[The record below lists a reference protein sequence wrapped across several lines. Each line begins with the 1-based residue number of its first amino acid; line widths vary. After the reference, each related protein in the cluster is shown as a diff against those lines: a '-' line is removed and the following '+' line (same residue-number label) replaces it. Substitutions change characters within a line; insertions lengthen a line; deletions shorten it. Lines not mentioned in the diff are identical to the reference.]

1 MEKQENLDCPPLATA
16 PAMPIRP
23 ETPADTQAIF
33 ALTERA
39 FAGHPHSSGTEPHIV
54 SALRTAGAL
63 TLSLVAEIDGIV
75 VGHVAISPVTI
86 SDGTADWYGLGP
98 ISVDPAFQGRGL
110 GSDLV
115 RAGLARLAALG
126 AAGCVVLG
134 DPGYYT
140 RFGFQVKPG
149 LVYPGPPAEYF
160 MALGFG
166 ASHPEGRVA
175 YHAAFG

>member
-1 MEKQENLDCPPLATA
+1 MKKQENPGCTPPA

-39 FAGHPHSSGTEPHIV
+39 FAGHPHSSRTEPHIV
-54 SALRTAGAL
+54 SALRAAGAL
-63 TLSLVAEIDGIV
+63 TLSLVAELDGAI
-75 VGHVAISPVTI
+75 VGHVAISPITI

-98 ISVDPAFQGRGL
+98 ISVDPACQGRGL
-110 GSDLV
+110 GSDLM
-115 RAGLARLAALG
+115 RTSLERLAALG

-134 DPGYYT
+134 DPGYYN

-160 MALGFG
+160 MALEFG
-166 ASHPEGRVA
+166 ASNPEGRVA

>member
-1 MEKQENLDCPPLATA
+1 
-16 PAMPIRP
+16 MPIRP

-54 SALRTAGAL
+54 SALRAADAL
-63 TLSLVAEIDGIV
+63 TLSLVAELDGAI

-98 ISVDPAFQGRGL
+98 ISVDPACQGRGL
-110 GSDLV
+110 GSDLM
-115 RAGLARLAALG
+115 RTSLERLAALG
-126 AAGCVVLG
+126 VAGCVVLG

-140 RFGFQVKPG
+140 GFGFQVKPG

-166 ASHPEGRVA
+166 ASHPEGRVT
-175 YHAAFG
+175 YHAAFA